1 MNFPREYF
9 KPEIR
14 DGFYVPSRMKRTWA
28 ATLEVLDA
36 VRNVCNR
43 HGIRYYADWGTMLGA
58 VRHGGFIPW
67 DDDLDICMLR
77 KDYLKFLRVA
87 EKELPK
93 GYAVLNMYTEAE
105 YTNLLTRIV
114 NRKDLPSYDE
124 LKDSHGFPFIAG
136 IDVFPLDYVCR
147 DKDMEEAKW
156 EVLNLIKK
164 YINEYDVAEIMLDDK
179 RGGDEIRHLMQ
190 LFNVGIKKGRPVRQQ
205 LYQLLD
211 IVTSM
216 YGEENGDYVSTMSD
230 ETRGKPIPVLYYDE
244 SIEIPFECTTIT
256 VPLLYDDMLETKYH
270 DYMRIVKSWDTHE
283 YPVYKAIEEVV
294 RAKGAYTIWRY
305 YTAKEARED
314 IKRQTLDRCRSSE
327 NSDIVFIP
335 YDIVSWKKMEPLYA
349 VLVEDPA
356 CNTYVMPVP
365 YYLKNEVGEPDELHY
380 EGRLLSEYADIIP
393 FDSYDLEKMHPS
405 RIVTGIPYDQY
416 DATVTLPEIFFTAR
430 IRAFTDCLIYISDMS
445 LDDFGPEDGRSLL
458 NMNFYCTMPGVINAD
473 EVIVKSENMRN
484 RYIDKLTEFAG
495 EDYREYFAN
504 KVMVAPWAADVYENT
519 GINEDDIPDAWWPK
533 LLDEN
538 GEGKKVILYY
548 NSMSCIAQYKDRY
561 IDKVNSVFELFEE
574 NTDRITVI
582 WVIDRDLYVLKTG
595 VYKGYKE
602 TVNRFTELVKKY
614 SELNNV
620 ILYKEDTPDK
630 AVAISDAFYGDRGVL
645 MNRFRRT
652 GRPVMIQNV
661 KL

>member
-230 ETRGKPIPVLYYDE
+230 ETKGKPIPAPGKIHAFLRYPLNVL
-244 SIEIPFECTTIT
+244 
-256 VPLLYDDMLETKYH
+256 
-270 DYMRIVKSWDTHE
+270 
-283 YPVYKAIEEVV
+283 
-294 RAKGAYTIWRY
+294 
-305 YTAKEARED
+305 
-314 IKRQTLDRCRSSE
+314 Q
-327 NSDIVFIP
+327 
-335 YDIVSWKKMEPLYA
+335 
-349 VLVEDPA
+349 
-356 CNTYVMPVP
+356 
-365 YYLKNEVGEPDELHY
+365 
-380 EGRLLSEYADIIP
+380 
-393 FDSYDLEKMHPS
+393 
-405 RIVTGIPYDQY
+405 
-416 DATVTLPEIFFTAR
+416 
-430 IRAFTDCLIYISDMS
+430 
-445 LDDFGPEDGRSLL
+445 
-458 NMNFYCTMPGVINAD
+458 
-473 EVIVKSENMRN
+473 
-484 RYIDKLTEFAG
+484 
-495 EDYREYFAN
+495 
-504 KVMVAPWAADVYENT
+504 
-519 GINEDDIPDAWWPK
+519 
-533 LLDEN
+533 
-538 GEGKKVILYY
+538 
-548 NSMSCIAQYKDRY
+548 
-561 IDKVNSVFELFEE
+561 
-574 NTDRITVI
+574 
-582 WVIDRDLYVLKTG
+582 
-595 VYKGYKE
+595 
-602 TVNRFTELVKKY
+602 
-614 SELNNV
+614 
-620 ILYKEDTPDK
+620 
-630 AVAISDAFYGDRGVL
+630 
-645 MNRFRRT
+645 
-652 GRPVMIQNV
+652 
-661 KL
+661 